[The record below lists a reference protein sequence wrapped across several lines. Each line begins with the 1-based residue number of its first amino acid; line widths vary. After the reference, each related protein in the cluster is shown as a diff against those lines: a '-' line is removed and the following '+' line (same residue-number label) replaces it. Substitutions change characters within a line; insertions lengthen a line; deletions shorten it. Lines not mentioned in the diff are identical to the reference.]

1 MTDLS
6 RDNRLM
12 MLALFLWASGEGLF
26 TYIQPIYVQQ
36 LGANPVEIGGV
47 LALAGLAMTAA
58 YLPGGILSDRIPRKI
73 ILLGGWLLGI
83 VGALTMAAARDW
95 RTFIPGIM
103 LYSLSAFCVPAISA
117 TVADSAH
124 GASLARVITL
134 VYAGYSAGSIISP
147 TVGGWLAQRTNMRT
161 VYLVASACYAISTVV
176 ILMIKPQPV
185 QARAWRRPSL
195 RVVHSNVLLALIVF
209 TMFLPLY
216 IGQPLAP
223 NFMRNV
229 AGWPVDRIGLLGSL
243 YALGLTAL
251 SPLLGR
257 WSARHPIRGLAAGQA
272 LVWASFGLLLISA
285 KGLPLIAFAAFFLR
299 GGYGAS
305 RSLTGAQIAGQASAE
320 NRGAA
325 FGLSETSVASAQMVA
340 PYLAGWLYNLFPAAP
355 LLAGLI
361 LIPVGVLLT
370 PRLGLQAQLAGKS
383 PSRTLAPEGSAGAN
397 APSPQSAIT
406 RGQP

>member
-36 LGANPVEIGGV
+36 LGANPVQIGTV
-47 LALAGLAMTAA
+47 LSLAGLAMTAA

-73 ILLGGWLLGI
+73 ILLGGWALGI
-83 VGALTMAAARDW
+83 IGALTMALARDW

-103 LYSLSAFCVPAISA
+103 LYSFSAFCVPAISA
-117 TVADSAH
+117 TVADTA
-124 GASLARVITL
+124 GGTPLARVITL

-147 TVGGWLAQRTNMRT
+147 AAGGWLAQMTNMRT
-161 VYLVASACYAISTVV
+161 VYLVASACYAVSMVV
-176 ILMIKPQPV
+176 ILMVKPRPIQV
-185 QARAWRRPSL
+185 RAWQRPSFH
-195 RVVHSNVLLALIVF
+195 VVRSNGLLALIVF
-209 TMFLPLY
+209 AMFLPLY

-251 SPLLGR
+251 SPTLGR
-257 WSARHPIRGLAAGQA
+257 LSAQHPIRGLLAGQA
-272 LVWASFGLLLISA
+272 LVWASFGLLLIGA
-285 KGLPLIAFAAFFLR
+285 QGLPAIAFAAFFLR
-299 GGYGAS
+299 GGYGAC

-325 FGLSETSVASAQMVA
+325 FGLAETSVASAQMVA
-340 PYLAGWLYNLFPAAP
+340 PYLAGWLYDVLPAAP
-355 LLAGLI
+355 ILAGLA
-361 LIPVGVLLT
+361 LIPAGLLIT
-370 PRLGLQAQLAGKS
+370 PMLGRQAQVAGRKS
-383 PSRTLAPEGSAGAN
+383 QSATSALAP
-397 APSPQSAIT
+397 
-406 RGQP
+406 